1 MCACVETVLPVD
13 VVAKHVKS
21 VYEMIMVKIDPSN
34 SVFEFFPSNSAM
46 NMYAKIINS
55 SHK

>member
-34 SVFEFFPSNSAM
+34 SVFEFFPSNRYM
-46 NMYAKIINS
+46 NMYQNIK
-55 SHK
+55 